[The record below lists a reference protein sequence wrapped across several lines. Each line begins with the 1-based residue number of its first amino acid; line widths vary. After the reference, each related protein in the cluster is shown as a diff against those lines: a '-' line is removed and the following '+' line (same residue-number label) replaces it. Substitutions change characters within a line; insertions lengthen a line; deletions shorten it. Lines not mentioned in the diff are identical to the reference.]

1 MADKNP
7 RIAGPRMGGNSSAV
21 LESVTCRWASVC
33 GRAGRDSTTAGHA
46 LQRSR
51 PASNADL
58 YPERRPPKAARTPAY
73 LLPAVRFGCQWV
85 HQLPGLP
92 QGRGRRDSPSGSGR
106 RFCGKGQ
113 PRPAP
118 RGPSVSRVAPA
129 PRVLCRARRFWAVSG
144 PGPLSSHLRPQGERS
159 AGTETT
165 TRGPRTGPGES
176 AAGVTRETG
185 VGRAAGG
192 ASRDECPE
200 PCDT

>member
-7 RIAGPRMGGNSSAV
+7 QSLVHAWGGIPAPYKRASPAVGPLSVAVRGETQQQQATRSKGQGRQVMRTCTRSAG
-21 LESVTCRWASVC
+21 
-33 GRAGRDSTTAGHA
+33 
-46 LQRSR
+46 LQKRQ
-51 PASNADL
+51 
-58 YPERRPPKAARTPAY
+58 ERRLTFCPLSDSVANGFISCRVSHKAVGGETRHRAPGEDSAAR
-73 LLPAVRFGCQWV
+73 
-85 HQLPGLP
+85 
-92 QGRGRRDSPSGSGR
+92 
-106 RFCGKGQ
+106 GQ

-118 RGPSVSRVAPA
+118 RGLSVSRVAPA